1 MNYKKHLEKA
11 KRLESAQQKLEPTGE
26 WELII
31 EGVYGAVLHYIACIC
46 EERVGNHINTHK
58 GLPRFLDNQGLP
70 KIAELFR
77 RLDYLRQ
84 SKYYGGQQDG
94 KSAEEARAILVE
106 LKKTLGRLGE

>member
-1 MNYKKHLEKA
+1 
-11 KRLESAQQKLEPTGE
+11 
-26 WELII
+26 
-31 EGVYGAVLHYIACIC
+31 
-46 EERVGNHINTHK
+46 
-58 GLPRFLDNQGLP
+58 LPRFLDNQGLP

-106 LKKTLGRLGE
+106 LKKTLGRLEE